1 MTTSSKRTLTPS
13 AGSCSEAAEV
23 RNSTSGRRRHAALP
37 LQYGRIR
44 ARSLGREV
52 SRYSHPLR
60 DGQYGDDVGETV
72 RVMLEQGRKKRV
84 VACAF
89 DWPGWDR
96 SARIGEDVLAV
107 LAAYRPR
114 YAVVA
119 ARAGLGEEFE
129 AAGHLVVFERLEG
142 IGMTDYYGL
151 SGRAA
156 TPENDPMTDAE
167 CERKLALLRASWCV
181 FDDTAERVSSELRK
195 GPRGGGWEKNRII
208 RHVNGAEIDEFAP
221 KVGVKFPLET
231 RDDAQALRSYRD
243 AFTEGIR
250 EHHARGEAARSWAL
264 QFLIRRCAW
273 HMLDH
278 AWELEDRDLTNTP
291 A

>member
-1 MTTSSKRTLTPS
+1 MADP
-13 AGSCSEAAEV
+13 
-23 RNSTSGRRRHAALP
+23 
-37 LQYGRIR
+37 
-44 ARSLGREV
+44 
-52 SRYSHPLR
+52 
-60 DGQYGDDVGETV
+60 V
-72 RVMLEQGRKKRV
+72 RVMLEHGKKKRV

-96 SARIGEDVLAV
+96 SARVGQDVLAV

-119 ARAGLGEEFE
+119 H
-129 AAGHLVVFERLEG
+129 AAGFGDAFAAAGDFEVVEEVEG

-156 TPENDPMTDAE
+156 AVELEPMTDVE
-167 CERKLALLRASWCV
+167 FERKIALLQATWNV
-181 FDDTAERVSSELRK
+181 FDAAAARVSAELRK
-195 GPRGGGWEKNRII
+195 GPRGGGWEKDRII

-221 KVGVKFPLET
+221 KVGVRVPLET
-231 RDDAQALRSYRD
+231 RDDPASLRAYRA
-243 AFTEGIR
+243 AFVEAIR
-250 EHHARGEAARSWAL
+250 DHHARGKPARSWAL

-278 AWELEDRDLTNTP
+278 AWELEDRDLTSSV
-291 A
+291 